1 MALKNDPVLGAGGS
15 KAVIKALTL
24 STYTVAQL
32 PAAAAH
38 KGRLVHVSNGNA
50 GTECLA
56 YSNGT
61 SWLRIVF
68 GAAVATS

>member
-1 MALKNDPVLGAGGS
+1 MALKNDPKLGEVGTKS
-15 KAVIKALTL
+15 ITQALVA
-24 STYTVAQL
+24 SEYTVATV
-32 PAAAAH
+32 PSAAGH
-38 KGRLVHVSNGNA
+38 KGRIIYVSNGNA
-50 GTECLA
+50 GTACLA